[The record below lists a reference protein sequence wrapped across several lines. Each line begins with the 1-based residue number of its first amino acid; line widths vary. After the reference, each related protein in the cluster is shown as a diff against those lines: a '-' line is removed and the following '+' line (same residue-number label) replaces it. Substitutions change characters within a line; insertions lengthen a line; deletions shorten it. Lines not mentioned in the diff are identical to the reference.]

1 MYGETYCESW
11 KEKQDVMLKD
21 FRDWNK
27 TCQVYLIGWLGA
39 LHMFKDVG
47 KVVDWPANDLVQ

>member
-1 MYGETYCESW
+1 MYSVVCREYW